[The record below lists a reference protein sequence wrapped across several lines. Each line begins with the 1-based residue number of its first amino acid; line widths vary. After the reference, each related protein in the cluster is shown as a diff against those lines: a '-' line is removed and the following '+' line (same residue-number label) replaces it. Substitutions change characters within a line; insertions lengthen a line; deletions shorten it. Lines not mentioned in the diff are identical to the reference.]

1 MAKQLS
7 VDFRSSGNDERGVYY
22 EETMRAIIYLNGHES
37 IEDLLCTIT
46 HEVIHH
52 CVRNIKNIDELQEE
66 SLIFAMAWAEYS
78 IS

>member
-1 MAKQLS
+1 MTKQLS
-7 VDFRSSGNDERGVYY
+7 VDFKVCGNDERGVYY
-22 EETMRAIIYLNGHES
+22 EETRRAIIYLNGHES

-52 CVRNIKNIDELQEE
+52 CVRNVKNIDELQEE